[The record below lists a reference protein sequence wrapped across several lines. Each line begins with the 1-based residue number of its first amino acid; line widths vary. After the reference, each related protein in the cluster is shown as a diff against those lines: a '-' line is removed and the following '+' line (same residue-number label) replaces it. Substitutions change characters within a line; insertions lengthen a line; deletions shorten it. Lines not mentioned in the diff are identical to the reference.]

1 VLAFPVKSET
11 IGAVSRALSE
21 AGNFN
26 NSLATNNN
34 TPGDTAAIVS
44 GVAPS
49 GAANLFPIT
58 DSTGMGNVDTSATTQ
73 FVSDSNIVSA
83 APINSSFLPRTFYD
97 SSSDSLNQDIKLFLA
112 KPVIL
117 WQGNL
122 TTTDTFSSHVTR
134 LIPADTMFNTTLYK
148 NKIEGFLGF
157 RATTVIRIVINA
169 NRFQQGRYILNII
182 PLGGA
187 EGTSFKTTGWVSD
200 HLNTLV
206 QRTTAPH
213 VEIDLNCDTEA
224 TIRVPFNSALNFY
237 PIYFNQAVEP
247 GSWFAIKLTPY
258 VPLSAVA
265 GDTTCGFCVYAHFE
279 DVQLVSAAIPQS
291 GIAFSKIS
299 KKNPTEVEQDSV
311 NIGPISSALIRVK
324 NAADI
329 FAKVP
334 LLSSYA
340 NTVSWFSDIGASAAK
355 VFGWRKPVSLQVS
368 QRVTQNYLPY
378 AANTDGPDMSF
389 PLSLS
394 YENSVGLA
402 CGFSGTD
409 VDEMDFSYLATIPA
423 WSNTVTWS
431 VGQTIGSQLLLLDVT
446 PAGAP
451 YSTTVNS
458 QTFLHYRPAQL
469 VASHFAYWRGSMVY
483 KLKFVKTEF
492 HSGRLVVAF
501 NPFPQNAG
509 SLNAITLANS
519 AYLHRQIIDVR
530 ETNEFTFVVP
540 FISDQPYKTVSSITG
555 RIAVLI
561 MEPLVA
567 PATVTQSVSVIL
579 EIATGPD
586 IEFAFPSASTSSY
599 YAGVTP
605 QSGTVFSST
614 PIGLNVCSNLD
625 STIGSALATPDLG
638 INALNCVG
646 ERISS
651 LRSLLKLPDMLVPT
665 AVPVAGFTQS
675 VLPFAISSGTVVTTT
690 NTPPTYAND
699 LYSRFASCY
708 VYSRGGVRL
717 KFVDNQPVTA
727 TEPNYV
733 SITSSAGLTA
743 FKEGV
748 VTVNAASPT
757 GTLFLSSRNNTPNMY
772 YKSGYSGE
780 VQVPQ
785 YGLLHSRVNSDC
797 VANATSIYSNIGNGL
812 APAIFVFKGTL
823 PSTAN
828 YSYVL
833 RSFSDDGNFGGF
845 ISVPPML
852 SIQY

>member
-11 IGAVSRALSE
+11 IGAASRALSE
-21 AGNFN
+21 ADSFN

-58 DSTGMGNVDTSATTQ
+58 DSTGMGDVDTSATTQ

-83 APINSSFLPRTFYD
+83 APINSSFLPKTFYD
-97 SSSDSLNQDIKLFLA
+97 SSSDSLNQDIKMFLA

-122 TTTDTFSSHVTR
+122 TTTDTFSTHVAR
-134 LIPADTMFNTTLYK
+134 LIPADTMFNSTIYR

-169 NRFQQGRYILNII
+169 NRFQQGRYLLNIV

-187 EGTSFKTTGWVSD
+187 EGTANRTNKWVND
-200 HLNTLV
+200 HLSTLV
-206 QRTTAPH
+206 QRSTAPH

-247 GSWFAIKLTPY
+247 GSWFYVKLSPY
-258 VPLSAVA
+258 VPLSAVT

-279 DVQLVSAAIPQS
+279 DIQLVSAAIPQS
-291 GIAFSKIS
+291 GIAFSKKS
-299 KKNPTEVEQDSV
+299 RKTPTEVEQDSV
-311 NIGPISSALIRVK
+311 GMGPISSALIRVR

-340 NTVSWFSDIGASAAK
+340 NSVSWFSDIGASAAK
-355 VFGWRKPVSLQVS
+355 AFGWRKPISLQVS
-368 QRVTQNYLPY
+368 QRVTQNYLPFT
-378 AANTDGPDMSF
+378 ANTDGPDLSF

-409 VDEMDFSYLATIPA
+409 VDEMDFSYIATIPA
-423 WSNTVTWS
+423 YNRVVTWS
-431 VGQTIGSQLLLLDVT
+431 VGQAIGSQLININVT
-446 PAGAP
+446 PAGP
-451 YSTTVNS
+451 PNTTTVNT
-458 QTFLHYRPAQL
+458 QVFAHLRPAQL
-469 VASHFAYWRGSMVY
+469 IANHFTYWRGSMVY

-492 HSGRLVVAF
+492 HSGRLMVAF
-501 NPFPQNAG
+501 HPYPQSVA
-509 SLNAITLANS
+509 SLGTVTLDNS

-540 FISDQPYKTVSSITG
+540 FVSDQPYKSMTSVTG
-555 RIAVLI
+555 AFVILI

-567 PATVTQSVSVIL
+567 PATVTQSVSLIL
-579 EIATGPD
+579 EIAAGPD
-586 IEFAFPSASTSSY
+586 IEFAFPTASNYSY
-599 YAGVTP
+599 YSGITP
-605 QSGTVFSST
+605 QSGSAFSST
-614 PIGLNVCSNLD
+614 QIGSNVCSNLN
-625 STIGSALATPDLG
+625 STIGSAIVTPDSDL
-638 INALNCVG
+638 NALNCIG
-646 ERISS
+646 EKITS

-665 AVPVAGFTQS
+665 ISPTAAFTES
-675 VLPFAISSGTVVTTT
+675 VLPYAISSGTVVTTT
-690 NTPPTYAND
+690 NLQPSYAND
-699 LYSRFASCY
+699 LYARFACCY

-727 TEPNYV
+727 TEPNFI
-733 SITSSAGLTA
+733 SITSSTGLAA
-743 FKEGV
+743 FKESV
-748 VTVNAASPT
+748 VTMNAASPT

-785 YGLLHSRVNSDC
+785 YSLLHSRVNSDC
-797 VANATSIYSNIGNGL
+797 VANATDPYNNLGNGL
-812 APAIFVFKGTL
+812 APPIFVFKGTL
-823 PSTAN
+823 PSSSN

-833 RSFSDDGNFGGF
+833 RSLSDDGNFGGF

-852 SIQY
+852 SVQY